1 MMVNPMFLHRYGVLV
16 AAIGMLGATGCGSG
30 ITETTETE
38 NRGTQLF
45 AQSGDGN
52 GTQRL
57 LWTRDGAEIV
67 FHSDGLKAVSVGN
80 HTIRPVWGE
89 SAVVSFA
96 GPTVSGKVYFSTFL
110 PPASTSP
117 EYKIA
122 RVEPGTGAT
131 EILPLASPAL
141 TVALAVSPDERY
153 VVGDAIYDL
162 QTGGKA
168 NSFPYTPLGFSPDGT
183 VFLARDPFTSALLVV
198 TSQGYHQQLA
208 TSDEAYIAHRWAAN
222 IPQLLRMR
230 YDAGT
235 GSIRLYEI
243 AGLSG
248 ASHDLAQLTSTG
260 AELYANY
267 SVDGSLLGVWIQQ
280 HSLWKLY
287 VIHVGAPAVVAASV
301 TYTGT
306 QKPGAPVFSPDGKS
320 VAYFLYT
327 PDRSLY
333 VQSGI

>member
-1 MMVNPMFLHRYGVLV
+1 
-16 AAIGMLGATGCGSG
+16 
-30 ITETTETE
+30 
-38 NRGTQLF
+38 
-45 AQSGDGN
+45 
-52 GTQRL
+52 
-57 LWTRDGAEIV
+57 
-67 FHSDGLKAVSVGN
+67 
-80 HTIRPVWGE
+80 
-89 SAVVSFA
+89 
-96 GPTVSGKVYFSTFL
+96 
-110 PPASTSP
+110 
-117 EYKIA
+117 
-122 RVEPGTGAT
+122 
-131 EILPLASPAL
+131 LPLASPAL

-248 ASHDLAQLTSTG
+248 ASHDLAELSSTG
-260 AELYANY
+260 ADVYANY

-280 HSLWKLY
+280 QTLWKLY
-287 VIHVGAPAVVAASV
+287 VIRAGAPAVVAASV
-301 TYTGT
+301 AYTGT